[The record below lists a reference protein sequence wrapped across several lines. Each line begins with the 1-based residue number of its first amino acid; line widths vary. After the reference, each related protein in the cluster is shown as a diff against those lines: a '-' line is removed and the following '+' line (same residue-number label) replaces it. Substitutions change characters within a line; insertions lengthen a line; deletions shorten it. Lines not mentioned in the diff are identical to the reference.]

1 MTGRSFLVVGG
12 AGYIGSHNV
21 HALLDAGHSVTV
33 FDNLSRG
40 HADAVGA
47 ADLVV
52 GDIRS
57 ADDLRAC
64 FGLRCHDVVMH
75 FAALAYVGE
84 SVSEPALYY
93 DNNVTG
99 SLGLLAAMHQADV
112 RRLVFSSTCATYG
125 DPVELPMTEAHPQR
139 PVNPY
144 GRTKLMVEH
153 MLGDFASAHGL
164 QSISLRYFNAAGCDP
179 AGRAGERHAPET
191 HLIPLVLE
199 QAMRVRDGA
208 DPEDTRLQVLGN
220 DFPTRDGTCV
230 RDYIHVS
237 DLCEAHLL
245 AAERLLS
252 SVVRDA
258 EFYNLGNGLGYTV
271 LEVIQAA
278 ARVTGQDIRFR
289 VAARRAGD
297 PASLVGCADLARSV
311 LGWTPRIGAID
322 DIVATA
328 WRWMDAYASAHG
340 AHAGIPNTMCAPVSR
355 PPHDGA

>member
-1 MTGRSFLVVGG
+1 M
-12 AGYIGSHNV
+12 V

-40 HADAVGA
+40 HADAVEA
-47 ADLVV
+47 AELVI

-57 ADDLRAC
+57 KDDLSAC
-64 FGLRCHDVVMH
+64 FARKRHDVVMH

-84 SVSEPALYY
+84 SVSEPERYY
-93 DNNVTG
+93 DNNVSG
-99 SLGLLAAMHQADV
+99 SLELLAAMRQAEL

-125 DPVELPMTEAHPQR
+125 DPVELPITEAHPQS

-144 GRTKLMVEH
+144 GRTKCMVEQA
-153 MLGDFASAHGL
+153 LGDFAAAYGM

-179 AGRAGERHAPET
+179 AGRAGERHSPET

-199 QAMRVRDGA
+199 EAMRVREGGNPDA
-208 DPEDTRLQVLGN
+208 TRLHVLGN

-252 SVVRDA
+252 GVVRQA
-258 EFYNLGNGLGYTV
+258 EFYNLGNGVGYSV
-271 LEVIQAA
+271 LEVIRAA
-278 ARVTGQDIRFR
+278 SRVTGQDIRFR
-289 VAARRAGD
+289 VAPRRPGD

-311 LGWTPRIGAID
+311 LGWAPRIGAIE

-328 WRWMDAYASAHG
+328 WRWMDRQADIHGAYAG
-340 AHAGIPNTMCAPVSR
+340 PPNTLR
-355 PPHDGA
+355 PPGSIPSRDDA